1 MVKTRIQ
8 FKIDKTAN
16 WDESFQP
23 LAGELCIFSDYED
36 TKKENH
42 LGNKIYK
49 PNIKIGSDNKT
60 LSNLLFLFEEGIEEA
75 SIRDLFTI
83 SKTTAE
89 LGKAK
94 LGSMILT

>member
-1 MVKTRIQ
+1 MIKTRIQ
-8 FKIDKTAN
+8 FKIDKTEN
-16 WDESFQP
+16 WNESFQP

-36 TKKENH
+36 TKNKNH

-49 PNIKIGSDNKT
+49 SNIKIGSGNKA

-83 SKTTAE
+83 SETTAE
-89 LGKAK
+89 L
-94 LGSMILT
+94 